1 MRNSDHHMKPLHKV
15 RNKFI
20 IDLQPYV
27 LETVTNLPGN
37 PTFLRVESFDP
48 NVKIPPFIKVM

>member
-1 MRNSDHHMKPLHKV
+1 MKPLQKV

-20 IDLQPYV
+20 VDLQPYV

-48 NVKIPPFIKVM
+48 NVKIPHFIKVI